1 MDPQLVGTWVG
12 IDTNT
17 DEEHTLV
24 INADGTGTFDGVA
37 FDAPIEFTAFL
48 LGYDAIFTIGG
59 VEDEINFRGHTI
71 GHPYM
76 YVFND
81 DVDVE
86 CYPVE

>member
-1 MDPQLVGTWVG
+1 MDPQLVGTWIG
-12 IDTNT
+12 NDYYT

-37 FDAPIEFTAFL
+37 FDSPIEFTAVL

-59 VEDEINFRGHTI
+59 VEYEINFRGHTI
-71 GHPYM
+71 GDPYM

-86 CYPVE
+86 CRPAE

>member
-12 IDTNT
+12 NDYYT

-37 FDAPIEFTAFL
+37 FDAPIEFTEVF

-59 VEDEINFRGHTI
+59 VEYEINFRGHTI
-71 GHPYM
+71 GDPYM

-86 CYPVE
+86 CRPAE